1 MKKCVYAGTFDPIT
15 VGHSDIILKA
25 MKLFDEVIVAVAE
38 NPEKKTMFD
47 LETRFKMVRKS
58 CEGLKNV
65 KVVCHS
71 GMLYELIKKEN
82 AVASVRGIRNVADL
96 EYENSMAFYNAK
108 LIPECITVYIPCEKN
123 LEFVSSSAVR
133 QLIKF
138 GVDFKDFV
146 PKGVEEIISKK
157 QIKK

>member
-1 MKKCVYAGTFDPIT
+1 MKKCIFAGSFDPIT
-15 VGHSDIILKA
+15 IGHVDIINKA
-25 MKLFDEVIVAVAE
+25 TKLFDEVIVAVAE
-38 NPEKKTMFD
+38 NPEKQTMFD
-47 LETRFKMVRKS
+47 LQTRLETVQKG
-58 CEGLKNV
+58 CEGISNV
-65 KVVCHS
+65 RVVCHQ
-71 GMLYELIKKEN
+71 GMLYRLLKAEN
-82 AVASVRGIRNVADL
+82 AVASVRGIRNGVDL
-96 EYENSMAFYNAK
+96 DYENSMAFYNAK